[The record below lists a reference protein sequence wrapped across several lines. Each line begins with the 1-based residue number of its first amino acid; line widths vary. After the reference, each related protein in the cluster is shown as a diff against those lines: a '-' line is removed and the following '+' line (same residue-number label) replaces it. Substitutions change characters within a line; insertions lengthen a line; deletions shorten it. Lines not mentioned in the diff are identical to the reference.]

1 MQKNILCATLLSVM
15 AFSCGCETLNSL
27 TKIGTTVAVATG
39 ALDPQHAESI
49 NKGTEA
55 VGKTFESITPS
66 QEYYIGRSVA
76 AMVIN
81 QYKPLDNPS
90 ANRYLNLLGNTLSK
104 VSDKPQTFGGYH
116 FLIMDTDEINAF
128 AAPGGFIL
136 VSRGL
141 IKCCE
146 NEDALASVLAH
157 EIGHI
162 QHGHALQAI
171 QKGRVT
177 GALTVLAA
185 ESAKSFGGEEI
196 AELTNIFEG
205 SLNDIIGTMVN
216 SGYSRKFETQA
227 DVAAVDIMRRAGYN
241 PTALKT
247 MLERMETSLQASKGL
262 GFGKTHPDPSVRI
275 KDISPLISDCGPV
288 TKETGRQTRF
298 EKELAAVLK

>member
-1 MQKNILCATLLSVM
+1 MKKAIALSLVLSLPLLS
-15 AFSCGCETLNSL
+15 GCKFITGL
-27 TKIGTTVAVATG
+27 TKVATTVAVATG
-39 ALDPQHAESI
+39 SLDSQHADSI

-55 VGKTFESITPS
+55 VAKTFEDITPS

-76 AMVIN
+76 AMVIKE
-81 QYKPLDNPS
+81 YKPWDDKQ
-90 ANRYLNLLGNTLSK
+90 ANEYLNVLGNVLSK

-116 FLIMDTDEINAF
+116 FLVMETEEINAF

-141 IKCCE
+141 LKCC
-146 NEDALASVLAH
+146 NSEDEVAAVLAH
-157 EIGHI
+157 EIAHI

-227 DVAAVDIMRRAGYN
+227 DKSAITIMRRAGYN

-247 MLERMETSLQASKGL
+247 MLAMMEKNLGHTGHK
-262 GFGKTHPDPSVRI
+262 GFGKTHPDPNVRI
-275 KDISPLISDCGPV
+275 KDIEPLISDCGPV
-288 TKETGRQTRF
+288 AKVAGRDKRY
-298 EKELAAVLK
+298 KKALAGVHK